1 MDYIEEIGNE
11 LNQFFKE
18 DIKEELRDQ
27 IEDKHFKI
35 NFSHVKWHITQKEIS
50 AYVKFLNQ
58 YVKNGYN
65 TKHIITRTVLD
76 SNTGGSLLG
85 LMYKLK
91 EITFLSTT
99 NFPYTP
105 WDNLKATK
113 ELIIHGHN
121 DRVKDKI
128 NSSDFAY
135 QRLSSNI
142 TVFSHIWRD
151 KISFNHIDSC
161 TKLRIDL
168 NRIMSSD
175 KVRSAFFHLNNTF
188 ENLKEVSLIF
198 SLKEWIK
205 DLEVMTKIFQEKDI
219 LLKFNFS
226 DYQSKKSPYST
237 FNLESDTNLDILL
250 INPTNEK
257 MKRVHSKMFSGI
269 TWMENCQ
276 QFGEYL
282 LIKEPQFLKFSK
294 ATFEEAKEDISNYGK
309 IETISVVIK
318 IDSSPLPS
326 DPIINKNLKVYYRQL
341 FINSSI
347 SKSFV
352 ETHSTLILNEDSDI
366 DYILNTI
373 DFLKENKIKT
383 SFILNKIPTQD
394 DLLTVSKIFE
404 LRLTHI
410 VINSDYKR
418 PDVMENAILPEVE
431 ANHFIQ
437 TLSKGL
443 EGNTDLISFVV
454 NDPKDPANEIIYKND
469 HYKEIYHGLR
479 NNYCIDSIDFSS
491 GIETNKEVDQIA
503 LKFLSQRTGTEITMN
518 STKID
523 LMKSRPIKF
532 NNA

>member
-1 MDYIEEIGNE
+1 
-11 LNQFFKE
+11 
-18 DIKEELRDQ
+18 
-27 IEDKHFKI
+27 
-35 NFSHVKWHITQKEIS
+35 
-50 AYVKFLNQ
+50 
-58 YVKNGYN
+58 
-65 TKHIITRTVLD
+65 
-76 SNTGGSLLG
+76 
-85 LMYKLK
+85 
-91 EITFLSTT
+91 
-99 NFPYTP
+99 
-105 WDNLKATK
+105 
-113 ELIIHGHN
+113 
-121 DRVKDKI
+121 
-128 NSSDFAY
+128 
-135 QRLSSNI
+135 
-142 TVFSHIWRD
+142 
-151 KISFNHIDSC
+151 
-161 TKLRIDL
+161 
-168 NRIMSSD
+168 
-175 KVRSAFFHLNNTF
+175 
-188 ENLKEVSLIF
+188 
-198 SLKEWIK
+198 
-205 DLEVMTKIFQEKDI
+205 MTKIFQEKDI

-418 PDVMENAILPEVE
+418 PDIMENAILPEVE